1 MIKREGKSYE
11 SKLKQRTVEEQQRK
25 SRGKVEEKQRKSRGK
40 VKQQQNPIKNQ

>member
-11 SKLKQRTVEEQQRK
+11 SKLKQRTVEEKQRN

-40 VKQQQNPIKNQ
+40 VEEK